1 MYWKEQVKPILSSLA
16 VFAVL
21 VILVS
26 QFIIGNPAFDKK
38 QNEIVLNAG
47 DSWIEERQKRRDSIA
62 AARKAIKDSVNFA
75 RQKKR
80 DSILNA
86 RKNKANLPKP
96 PEEDDN
102 GEGGI

>member
-1 MYWKEQVKPILSSLA
+1 MYMEIRNIHNTYPNTKIVTLTGNVHNS
-16 VFAVL
+16 FAPL
-21 VILVS
+21 
-26 QFIIGNPAFDKK
+26 FDKK
-38 QNEIVLNAG
+38 RIGGYLL
-47 DSWIEERQKRRDSIA
+47 
-62 AARKAIKDSVNFA
+62 KDSVNFA